1 MSRRPVDV
9 TNQRFGL
16 LVALKPSEQRGPDGS
31 VYWSCSCDC
40 GGSIETSV
48 NRLRTGTTRSCG
60 CLQEQQRKYGSITH
74 GHSMGGQVS
83 PTYAA
88 WANMINRCTNPQNPE
103 YEHYGG
109 RGVRV
114 CQKWLD
120 SFQEF
125 LFDMGEKPEG
135 YLLDRENNNG
145 HYIPENCRWVD
156 YSTSNKNRRP
166 FTKGKTN

>member
-1 MSRRPVDV
+1 MRPVDV

-16 LVALKPSEQRGPDGS
+16 LVAKNPTGARTRDGTI
-31 VYWSCSCDC
+31 VWFCVCDC
-40 GGSIETSV
+40 GGTTETSV
-48 NRLRTGTTRSCG
+48 SRLRNLQTRSCG
-60 CLQEQQRKYGSITH
+60 CLQEQHRKYGSIVH
-74 GHSMGGQVS
+74 GHSVGGKVS

-88 WANMINRCTNPQNPE
+88 WANMINRCTNPLNPE

-114 CQKWLD
+114 CDAWLK

-125 LFDMGEKPEG
+125 LFDMGDKPEG

-145 HYIPENCRWVD
+145 HYVPENCRWVD
-156 YSTSNKNRRP
+156 YSTSNLNRRP
-166 FTKGKTN
+166 FTRGKKI